1 MNKRKFFKVW
11 VAKPLAAFLL
21 VAIATA
27 AIIGF
32 LLLGKATFNGVLA
45 ASDRQAA
52 GEQAYL
58 NSRKADI
65 QANWNKD
72 DSK

>member
-21 VAIATA
+21 LTIATA

-32 LLLGKATFNGVLA
+32 LLLGKATFNGVIA
-45 ASDRQAA
+45 ATDRQAA
-52 GEQAYL
+52 GEMQFIE
-58 NSRKADI
+58 NHKA
-65 QANWNKD
+65 QNRHNWNKE
-72 DSK
+72 